1 MKMTAFIEGDY
12 MEYQFTHSVHGVVAK
27 CSMDHEAFARWLNIE
42 LVGNSKELP
51 LILAEIE
58 KCRAAYPN
66 HHECVFEGKEYS
78 LFFDADE
85 VMVKANNL
93 DDAFD
98 EENMEDGF
106 QFYDQES
113 IAFCGLDDFE
123 KFLLAYQKFSQT
135 YH

>member
-1 MKMTAFIEGDY
+1 
-12 MEYQFTHSVHGVVAK
+12 MEYQFTHTMHGVIAK
-27 CSMDHEAFARWLNIE
+27 CSMDHEAFARWLNTEIAE
-42 LVGNSKELP
+42 NPKDLG
-51 LILAEIE
+51 LIFEEIDR
-58 KCRAAYPN
+58 CRAAYPN
-66 HHECVFEGKEYS
+66 HYECVFEGREYS
-78 LFFDADE
+78 LFFDTDE

-113 IAFCGLDDFE
+113 ISFCGLEDFE
-123 KFLLAYQKFSQT
+123 VFLKAYQKFLKT